1 MSLSGSSSSLTSLYE
16 LLTSERVLVE
26 AALYNTKEMMQLL
39 MDNGGSHILIT
50 EEMFC
55 SAAANE

>member
-50 EEMFC
+50 DEMFC
-55 SAAANE
+55 STAANE

>member
-50 EEMFC
+50 DEMFC